1 MSLNGKLASG
11 VEIMDS
17 VRQILSIVLGI
28 ISSFGMPALVSWMKQ
43 TSWARWKVS
52 ILALL
57 VAISLGA
64 LTVLVNG
71 QIDLKNLSLSVTA
84 IFTAA
89 TTIYNVWFK
98 ETRANGY
105 LENKQVLP

>member
-1 MSLNGKLASG
+1 
-11 VEIMDS
+11 MDS
-17 VRQILSIVLGI
+17 IREFISLVLGLI
-28 ISSFGMPALVSWMKQ
+28 FSIGMPALVSWLKQ
-43 TSWARWKVS
+43 STWPTWKKS
-52 ILALL
+52 ILTLL

-71 QIDLKNLSLSVTA
+71 NIDLKNLTLSITA

-89 TTIYNVWFK
+89 TTIYNVWFR

>member
-1 MSLNGKLASG
+1 MESTREFLSLILG
-11 VEIMDS
+11 VLSS
-17 VRQILSIVLGI
+17 VA
-28 ISSFGMPALVSWMKQ
+28 MPALVSWMKQ
-43 TSWARWKVS
+43 SSWPTWKKS

-71 QIDLKNLSLSVTA
+71 NIDLKNLALSVTA

-105 LENKQVLP
+105 LENQKVLP